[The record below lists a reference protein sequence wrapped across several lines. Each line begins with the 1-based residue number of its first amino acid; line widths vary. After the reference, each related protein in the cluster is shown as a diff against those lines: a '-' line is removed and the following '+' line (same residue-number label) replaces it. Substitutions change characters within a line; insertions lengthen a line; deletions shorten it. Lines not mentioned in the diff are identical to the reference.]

1 MNWNV
6 ATFDDLVSFRKIL
19 FDNGFSALQPESTKT
34 NVAKTEVTL
43 DILSA
48 LVNIIMRLYIKYF
61 PKKVT
66 VNIELCKFKYVF
78 INIRRPKV
86 ISPI

>member
-19 FDNGFSALQPESTKT
+19 FDIRFSALQPESTKT
-34 NVAKTEVTL
+34 NVAKKEVTL

-48 LVNIIMRLYIKYF
+48 FNKYHYETIYSGIF
-61 PKKVT
+61 
-66 VNIELCKFKYVF
+66 
-78 INIRRPKV
+78 RRKEQ
-86 ISPI
+86 